1 MNKTGYS
8 VYNEEQ
14 KKRTKKDAIKQLI
27 QQQNAFMKN
36 VNDNGYE
43 DKNYWLNMSEYRRNQ
58 ENLATTIR
66 NEAHKTHWDEY
77 KDNLKADIGEIE

>member
-1 MNKTGYS
+1 
-8 VYNEEQ
+8 
-14 KKRTKKDAIKQLI
+14 
-27 QQQNAFMKN
+27 MKN

-77 KDNLKADIGEIE
+77 KDNLKVDIGEIE

>member
-1 MNKTGYS
+1 MN
-8 VYNEEQ
+8 
-14 KKRTKKDAIKQLI
+14 KKDAIKQLI
-27 QQQNAFMKN
+27 QQQKAFMKN

-43 DKNYWLNMSEYRRNQ
+43 DKNYWLNMSEYRTTQ

>member
-27 QQQNAFMKN
+27 QQQKAFMKN

-43 DKNYWLNMSEYRRNQ
+43 DKNYWLNMSEYRTTQ
-58 ENLATTIR
+58 ENLANTIR

>member
-43 DKNYWLNMSEYRRNQ
+43 DKNYWLNMSEYRTTQ
-58 ENLATTIR
+58 ENLANTIR